1 MASKGRERETDRE
14 GERSLT
20 VAAWHFN
27 SIKKCRVSVRQ
38 DAAKPKAEVLRQ
50 LAADV
55 ADIRRRHEALSV
67 AN

>member
-1 MASKGRERETDRE
+1 MSTTLEGSKE
-14 GERSLT
+14 GERKEKGVQHSP
-20 VAAWHFN
+20 HFN

-38 DAAKPKAEVLRQ
+38 DAAKAKAKVLNQ